1 MAPFGRRQAT
11 DTNPFAVIAGAAR
24 NRRKQPMKK
33 EDAIELAQQCLHDLS
48 EALRDGP
55 PETLMRYLDFMARF
69 HRYSVGNLL
78 MIMGQRPDAEYV
90 AGFRAWKEM
99 GRWVKPGEKGIA
111 IIAPMVA
118 RTKDK
123 EPEEKNREE
132 KNPETRYL
140 NGFRV
145 VHVFDVKQTDGKDL
159 PRLSELEGDPG
170 EAHGLLLEVYQ
181 ALGIAVVREELPAG
195 TLGASRGGTVVL
207 ATQLNPMAEC
217 QILAHE
223 LSHELIHQGPEAR
236 KQNLSRQVIETEAE
250 AVAYVVCK
258 AHGFD
263 ALAVSNE
270 YIRLHQGDAKTLEA
284 SFSRIRATASQIL
297 FLMSEAKE
305 ARRCTPESTVR
316 GHDSTISAVWTHA
329 A

>member
-1 MAPFGRRQAT
+1 
-11 DTNPFAVIAGAAR
+11 
-24 NRRKQPMKK
+24 MKK
-33 EDAIELAQQCLHDLS
+33 EDAMELAKQCLQDLS

-69 HRYSVGNLL
+69 HRYSIGNML
-78 MIMGQRPDAEYV
+78 MIMGQRPDAENV

-111 IIAPMVA
+111 IIAPMVV

-123 EPEEKNREE
+123 DAEE
-132 KNPETRYL
+132 KNPETRHL

-170 EAHGLLLEVYQ
+170 DAHGLLLEVYQ

-207 ATQLNPMAEC
+207 AMELNPMAEF

-236 KQNLSRQVIETEAE
+236 IQQLSREVIETEAE

-270 YIRLHQGDAKTLEA
+270 YIRLHQGDAKTLEQ
-284 SFSRIRATASQIL
+284 SFSRIRSTASHIL

-316 GHDSTISAVWTHA
+316 GYDSTISAVWTHA